1 MTWLGILLATPHA
14 AELAMVAL
22 VQGAGGRKVISKY
35 LALKLIAT
43 SIGEFVLRIIQE
55 LANEMSPGKMVI
67 DVVIIF
73 HRT

>member
-1 MTWLGILLATPHA
+1 
-14 AELAMVAL
+14 MVAL
-22 VQGAGGRKVISKY
+22 VQGSGGRKVISKY

-55 LANEMSPGKMVI
+55 LANDMSPGKMDI

-73 HRT
+73 RRK